1 MTDEDYLFLA
11 RLARRRGGLDLPEG
25 RGAKL
30 EWRLKPVLQR
40 FGLGDVSALIAQLKL
55 GHETLAEAVVE
66 AFTVSETSFFRDK
79 PVFERLGNEILPGLM
94 AAPRREK
101 RLGIWSAACATG
113 QEVWS
118 LAMLLDGLPLKD
130 WSVDLI
136 GSDLSRAAVARAEL
150 GHYSQFEVLR
160 GLSEEDV
167 ARYFRAQER
176 GFLVSETLRRRAR
189 FRVFNLLDSFG
200 WLDSLDLIL
209 CRNVLMHFDRAQRT
223 DVLERLAETLAPGGV
238 LVLGEAETALP
249 PAAPYREM
257 PGLPGFFTR
266 AGAQVMRFSAAS

>member
-1 MTDEDYLFLA
+1 MTEEDFLFLA
-11 RLARRRGGLDLPEG
+11 RLARRRGGLDLPEAKG
-25 RGAKL
+25 TKL

-40 FGLGDVSALIAQLKL
+40 FGLGDVAALSAQLKL
-55 GHETLAEAVVE
+55 GHEALADAVVE
-66 AFTVSETSFFRDK
+66 AFTVSETSFFRDRS
-79 PVFERLGNEILPGLM
+79 VFERLSGEILPGLM

-101 RLGIWSAACATG
+101 RLSIWSAACATG

-118 LAMLLDGLPLKD
+118 LAMLLDGLPLKG
-130 WSVDLI
+130 WTVDLL

-150 GHYSQFEVLR
+150 GLYSQFEVLR

-176 GFLVSETLRRRAR
+176 GFLVSETLRQKAR

-209 CRNVLMHFDRAQRT
+209 CRNVLMHLDRATRV
-223 DVLERLAETLAPGGV
+223 DVLERLAETLEPGGV
-238 LVLGEAETALP
+238 LVLGDAEAALP
-249 PAAPYREM
+249 PASLYREM

-266 AGAQVMRFSAAS
+266 AGAQLVRFSAAV